1 MNNQPILLVEDDEN
15 DILLMQFAMK
25 RAGTT
30 NPLYVVRDGQEAIE
44 YLEGAGE
51 FVDRIQFP
59 FPSLV
64 LLDLK
69 LPRKSGL
76 EVLRW
81 IRQEA
86 GLETLPVVVLT
97 SSTLDRD
104 FEQVHRLGANSC
116 LSKPTTPDQQVDLV
130 RKLDS
135 YWFNRTHPAPDRM
148 GTEIPRPPF
157 ESD

>member
-51 FVDRIQFP
+51 FVDRTQFP

-76 EVLRW
+76 EVLSW
-81 IRQEA
+81 IRQEG
-86 GLETLPVVVLT
+86 GLHALPVIVLT

-104 FEQVHRLGANSC
+104 FEEAHRLGANSC
-116 LSKPTTPDQQVDLV
+116 LSKPSTPEQQVELV
-130 RKLDS
+130 KRLDAN
-135 YWFNRTHPAPDRM
+135 WFSRADPSTGPTN
-148 GTEIPRPPF
+148 
-157 ESD
+157 